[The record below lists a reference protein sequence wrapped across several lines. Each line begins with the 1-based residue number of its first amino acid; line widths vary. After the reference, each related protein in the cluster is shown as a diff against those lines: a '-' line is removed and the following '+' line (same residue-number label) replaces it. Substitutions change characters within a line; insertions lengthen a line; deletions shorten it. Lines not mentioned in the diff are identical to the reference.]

1 MTGASPV
8 CEQEEKEAMTQVTAL
23 VTDST
28 CNLYPELAVGRRIHI
43 VPLYVLWG
51 DHSYRDGVDLG
62 ERELFRRLA
71 TERELPK
78 TSQATPQD
86 FVDAFK
92 QARVAEKAEAV
103 VCGVLSS
110 SLSGTYASAMQ
121 AREMVDFPV
130 YVVDTRKVSWALGF
144 TMLAAAEAR
153 DAGQTPQQIAQVIA
167 ETAERTQILFTI
179 ESLEYIHR
187 GGRIGNASR
196 LLGTALN
203 IKPLLE
209 IRDGIVNSVDK
220 VRTRK
225 RALERMLDLIEQIGN
240 GRQIIRLAV
249 IHGDVEAEAAALRDV
264 AVARFQPR
272 ESYLSYAAAVLG
284 VHVGPGTLG
293 ICVEYAP

>member
-1 MTGASPV
+1 MTSAI
-8 CEQEEKEAMTQVTAL
+8 AL

-28 CNLYPELAVGRRIHI
+28 CNLYPDLAADRHIHV

-51 DHSYRDGVDLG
+51 EQSYRDGVDLG
-62 ERELFRRLA
+62 ERELFQRLA
-71 TERELPK
+71 SERELPK

-86 FVDAFK
+86 FVEAFK
-92 QARVAEKAEAV
+92 RAREAEQAEAV

-130 YVVDTRKVSWALGF
+130 YVVDTRQVSWALGF
-144 TMLAAAEAR
+144 AMLAAADAR
-153 DAGQTPQQIAQVIA
+153 DARQTPEQIARVIA
-167 ETAERTQILFTI
+167 ETAGRTQVLFTI

-225 RALERMLDLIEQIGN
+225 RALERMLDLIGQMGGDRAIT
-240 GRQIIRLAV
+240 RLAV
-249 IHGDVEAEAAALRDV
+249 IHGDVEAEAMALRDA
-264 AVARFQPR
+264 AVTRYQPN
-272 ESYLSYAAAVLG
+272 ESYLSYATAVLG

-293 ICVEYAP
+293 ICAQYSA